1 MSWRR
6 RTNSLLR
13 KLTGYELHKYR
24 PAPPKP
30 KAVAKPKPPAKPAPP
45 PRTAPS
51 LQDFTKL
58 SGKLE
63 TTSTAFL
70 EALGWPADD
79 VAKIAS
85 EFDEVT
91 AQLEKRYTE
100 TETLFPARWGVEAS
114 TGLTLYAMTRLLQP
128 TTVVETG
135 VADGRS
141 SFMILSALERNGHG
155 TLHSFDVRPDA
166 GSLARGHEQWK
177 LTTSDAKDPRSTFTA
192 ALEQLDVIDMFVHD
206 SDHGY
211 PNQMFEYES
220 AWPKIPV
227 GGVLASD
234 DVDLTKAYVDFATR
248 EEQHPEFLFDSRK
261 ILGAFRR

>member
-6 RTNSLLR
+6 STNSLLR
-13 KLTGYELHKYR
+13 KLTGYEVRKYR
-24 PAPPKP
+24 PAPPKAK
-30 KAVAKPKPPAKPAPP
+30 KAAAKPKPAAPAQ
-45 PRTAPS
+45 TAPT
-51 LQDFTKL
+51 LHDFTKV

-63 TTSTAFL
+63 VSSTAFL
-70 EALGWPADD
+70 EALGWAADD
-79 VAKIAS
+79 IAKIAD

-91 AQLEKRYTE
+91 ARLEHRYTE

-114 TGLTLYAMTRLLQP
+114 TGLTLYALTRLLQP

-166 GSLARGHEQWK
+166 GSLARGHAQWH
-177 LTTSDAKDPRSTFTA
+177 LHTSDAKDPRSTFTA
-192 ALEQLDVIDMFVHD
+192 ALAEIDTIDMFVHD

-220 AWPKIPV
+220 AWPKIPA

-234 DVDLTKAYVDFATR
+234 DVDLTKAYVDFAVR
-248 EEQHPEFLFDSRK
+248 EDLHPQFLFDSRK
-261 ILGAFRR
+261 ILGALRR